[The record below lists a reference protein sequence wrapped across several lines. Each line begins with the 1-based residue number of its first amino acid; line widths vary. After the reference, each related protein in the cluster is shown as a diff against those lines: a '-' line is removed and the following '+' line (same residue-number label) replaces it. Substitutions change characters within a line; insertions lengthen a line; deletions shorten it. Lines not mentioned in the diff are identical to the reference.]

1 MFLSQFNLIF
11 TIKSTGDVV
20 SNFSGELRFCKGEIK
35 LNVRGDIFGKSVL
48 QGLYANDQHLILNST
63 APTRAIYLLEAIIIG
78 FVRMGLFHN
87 VVRLS
92 GDHNPARADAGIE
105 DLGKHSRS
113 GPKWR

>member
-1 MFLSQFNLIF
+1 
-11 TIKSTGDVV
+11 
-20 SNFSGELRFCKGEIK
+20 
-35 LNVRGDIFGKSVL
+35 
-48 QGLYANDQHLILNST
+48 
-63 APTRAIYLLEAIIIG
+63 
-78 FVRMGLFHN
+78 MGLFHN